1 VKRVLAGVA
10 IGALLFMGSGS
21 AVLAGEVNGRGD
33 TTPVKTGP
41 PGLETNAPVAASECA
56 FSGLEDDDGG
66 ANGGP
71 GVTPQTPALVA
82 GTGFPGQGF
91 EGPHGFA
98 SCNPQDTT
106 PGTGL

>member
-1 VKRVLAGVA
+1 MKKIFAGVA
-10 IGALLFMGSGS
+10 IAALLFMGSGS
-21 AVLAGEVNGRGD
+21 AVLAGEVNGRGEE
-33 TTPVKTGP
+33 TPIAG
-41 PGLETNAPVAASECA
+41 VAASECP

-71 GVTPQTPALVA
+71 GVTPQTPKVVA
-82 GTGFPGQGF
+82 GTGIPGQGF
-91 EGPHGFA
+91 NGPHGFS